1 MRRTIIVAFSLLCIL
16 VSKAANTDD
25 IGRITIQAYVPETE
39 NLPSEST
46 KLLQTKLSQIITSN
60 GIADN
65 EYCERFVL
73 TAKVNVI
80 TKDIVA
86 GPPQRISQKLEI
98 TLMVGDI
105 KEDKVFS
112 SVTISSVGIGTS
124 LEKSYI
130 AAFKNIRPDNSR
142 IKDFIS
148 ESKSK
153 ILAYYDV
160 SCPAMM
166 SEAKALAAQQQYEQ
180 ALLVLTSIPNVCK
193 DCYEQSCDLQSTI
206 YVEMINAQGA
216 TLLKQAQSAWA
227 EQPNKEGAERA
238 MQYISQINAE
248 ADCMSQVNSL
258 TEEITKKLISDDKRE
273 WQLQLEQYRD
283 NQKREAEERA
293 YAQQRYAE
301 QQKTNRTYIRACRDA
316 AVAYYKNRPKVVNNY
331 YTRVL
336 LW

>member
-1 MRRTIIVAFSLLCIL
+1 MKTIAILIISLLCIIGA
-16 VSKAANTDD
+16 KAADNDD

-39 NLPSEST
+39 SLPNESA
-46 KLLQTKLSQIITSN
+46 KLLQTKLSQIITNN

-73 TAKVNVI
+73 TAKVNII

-86 GPPQRISQKLEI
+86 GPPQRISQKMDI
-98 TLMVGDI
+98 TLSIGDI

-112 SVTISSVGIGTS
+112 SLTMTTVGIGTS

-130 AAFKNIRPDNSR
+130 SAFKNVRPDNPR
-142 IKDFIS
+142 IKEFMEDG
-148 ESKSK
+148 KNK
-153 ILAYYDV
+153 ILAYYEAN
-160 SCPAMM
+160 CPAMM
-166 SEAKALAAQQQYEQ
+166 AEAKSLANQQQYGE
-180 ALLVLTSIPNVCK
+180 ALLILTSIPDVCK
-193 DCYEQSCDLQSTI
+193 DCYEQSCNLQSSI
-206 YVEMINAQGA
+206 YVDMINTLGA
-216 TLLKQAQSAWA
+216 SLLKQAQSAWA
-227 EQPNKEGAERA
+227 EQPNRDGAERA
-238 MQYISQINAE
+238 MSFISQINAD
-248 ADCMSQVNSL
+248 ADCMAQVNKL
-258 TEEITKKLISDDKRE
+258 TEEITKKLIADDKRE
-273 WQLQLEQYRD
+273 WQLKLEQYRD
-283 NQKREAEERA
+283 DQKREAEERA